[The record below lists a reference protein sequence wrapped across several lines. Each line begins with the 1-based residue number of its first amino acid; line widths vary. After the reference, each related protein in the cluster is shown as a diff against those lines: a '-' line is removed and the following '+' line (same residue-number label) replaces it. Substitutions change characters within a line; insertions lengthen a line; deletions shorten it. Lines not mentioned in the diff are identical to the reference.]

1 MSLRRHIPN
10 MLTCGNLICGC
21 IATAMAAM
29 QLSHPQMPL
38 LQTAF
43 VFILIGAVFDFF
55 DGFVARLL
63 GVSGPLGI
71 QLDSLADVVTFGVAP
86 SMMIFTMFTQV
97 RYPELIYNHFWFV
110 YLPYTAFL
118 LAAFSAMRLAKFNI
132 DERQHTGF
140 IGLPTPACAI
150 FWGALISSSADYLR
164 SPHFNAPFLLAFT
177 LMFCFL
183 LVSEIPMFAM
193 KFKTYSWA
201 DKGNRIKYIFLAVS
215 LLLIV
220 FSAILAPSGCTWQ
233 YICRAIAGTIGLYI
247 LINILLS
254 RFPNVMK

>member
-1 MSLRRHIPN
+1 
-10 MLTCGNLICGC
+10 
-21 IATAMAAM
+21 MAAM

-38 LQTAF
+38 LQAAF

-97 RYPELIYNHFWFV
+97 RYPELIYSHFWFV

-183 LVSEIPMFAM
+183 LVCEIPMFAM
-193 KFKTYSWA
+193 KFKSYSWA
-201 DKGNRIKYIFLAVS
+201 DTGNRIKYISLVNLIADAPVVVELIQQDFTAQRLEQEFQRILADDSYRQSVLDGYARVHS
-215 LLLIV
+215 LLGNAGASDRTAAEI
-220 FSAILAPSGCTWQ
+220 IK
-233 YICRAIAGTIGLYI
+233 RIAH
-247 LINILLS
+247 
-254 RFPNVMK
+254 K